1 MVLNSLPTKF
11 LPRCKLISHINTS
24 SLLQVLLTLMLRKWV
39 LTWKWMSSNNQELH
53 LLKWPQRL
61 RFKKPVLTL
70 TQMTLMSLLLDPLLP
85 RLLQFSSHFS
95 NLLLSQ
101 VLLPLFNN
109 KSTPLLTLLLTKTL
123 LSTEMKLTSHTF
135 LVLLLTTLKLAQEL
149 PLPQTTSSK

>member
-1 MVLNSLPTKF
+1 
-11 LPRCKLISHINTS
+11 
-24 SLLQVLLTLMLRKWV
+24 
-39 LTWKWMSSNNQELH
+39 
-53 LLKWPQRL
+53 
-61 RFKKPVLTL
+61 
-70 TQMTLMSLLLDPLLP
+70 LLP